1 MIELISMESF
11 YACEFYWLEFELFA
25 ASSIGKLIYTVL
37 HLQVNEFGFIVRFN
51 SIARLS
57 ESWGML
63 RTIFKKLLS
72 V

>member
-25 ASSIGKLIYTVL
+25 ASSNGKLIYTVL
-37 HLQVNEFGFIVRFN
+37 HLQVNEFGFIVRFY

-63 RTIFKKLLS
+63 RTTFKKLLS